1 MTEAR
6 DPVVSDDLAAP
17 SSGAETPRPKA
28 YIVIVSPTYGG
39 AEKRFFDIFRGLR
52 AQGKDVQL
60 IAPSSLSG
68 RLLADHPNASELA
81 DAVIP
86 VPLDEWKPLAF
97 IRGYRQILRTLP
109 RGSSFHYPLNCLW
122 PLHLG
127 RGDRITL
134 SVADCVHTPRPT
146 LINRVDLWTWLS
158 FFVVDRIDVLSPAIF
173 ANMKRYR
180 MAGKMS
186 MTPGGTFIE
195 APPPSDVERQPIV
208 VLVSRLVALKG
219 IDDLLEVLPDVWR
232 LMRERAHPRF
242 AIRLAGYGPM
252 EKHVAERVAALAQS
266 GVPVE
271 FIGYA
276 DAKALFPSVAVA
288 LSMQEATNYPSRVV
302 AEALVSGC
310 GAIVRDTGDS
320 RQFGE
325 LPGLLYC
332 SGQLNASQ
340 LADQIVDLV
349 NAVLNIP
356 SFSDEIKDA
365 ALDRF
370 GGRSS
375 VVYFDEMLATGS

>member
-1 MTEAR
+1 MTANIDRPTSESR
-6 DPVVSDDLAAP
+6 AA
-17 SSGAETPRPKA
+17 SGITPASGPRA

-39 AEKRFFDIFRGLR
+39 AEKRFFDIFRGMR
-52 AQGKDVQL
+52 AEGQDVRL
-60 IAPSSLSG
+60 IAPSSLSK
-68 RLLADHPNASELA
+68 RLIGDHPDEPDLA
-81 DAVIP
+81 GAVIP
-86 VPLDEWKPLAF
+86 VPLDVWQPRAF
-97 IRGYRQILRTLP
+97 IREYRRILRTLP

-127 RGDRITL
+127 RGDRISL

-146 LINRVDLWTWLS
+146 LSNRVDGWTWLS
-158 FFVVDRIDVLSPAIF
+158 FFVVDRVDVLSPAIF
-173 ANMKRYR
+173 SNMKGYR
-180 MAGKMS
+180 MARKMS
-186 MTPGGTFIE
+186 LTPGGTFIE
-195 APPPSDVERQPIV
+195 TPPPSDAARQPIV

-219 IDDLLEVLPDVWR
+219 IDDLLDVLPDVWR
-232 LMRERAHPRF
+232 HIGNRARPGF
-242 AIRLAGYGPM
+242 AIRIAGYGPM
-252 EKHVAERVAALAQS
+252 EGHVADRVSALAQG

-271 FIGYA
+271 FVGYA

-332 SGQLNASQ
+332 AGKLDAAE
-340 LADQIVDLV
+340 LADQIVALV
-349 NAVLNIP
+349 DAVIQTP
-356 SFSDEIKDA
+356 AFSTEIKDA
-365 ALDRF
+365 ALARF

-375 VVYFDEMLATGS
+375 VVYFGEMLAPRR